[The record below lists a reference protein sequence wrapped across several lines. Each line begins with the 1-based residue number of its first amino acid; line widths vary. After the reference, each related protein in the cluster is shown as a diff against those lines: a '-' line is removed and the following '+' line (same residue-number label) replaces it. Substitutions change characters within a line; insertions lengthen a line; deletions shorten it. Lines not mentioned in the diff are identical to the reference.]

1 MQLSDP
7 IPRKCKVLMSLGEKN
22 GCWFVVFW
30 NKDRMRKPLPRRA
43 RFTTDESLIEFARR
57 AGGCKTLE
65 DKNILEMMM
74 KRKSGEVA
82 LELTDE
88 QYNKLRKA

>member
-1 MQLSDP
+1 MQLSTP
-7 IPRKCKVLMSLGEKN
+7 NPRRYKVLMSFVEKN

-30 NKDRMRKPLPRRA
+30 NQDRKRSLLSRKA
-43 RFTTDESLIEFARR
+43 RFNADETMIEFIRR

-65 DKNILEMMM
+65 DKNILDMMM

>member
-7 IPRKCKVLMSLGEKN
+7 IPRKYKVLMSFGEKN

-30 NKDRMRKPLPRRA
+30 NKDRMRTPLSRKA
-43 RFTTDESLIEFARR
+43 RFNADETMVEFIRR

-65 DKNILEMMM
+65 DRNILEMMM
-74 KRKSGEVA
+74 KRKSGEIA

-88 QYNKLRKA
+88 QYAKLRE

>member
-1 MQLSDP
+1 M
-7 IPRKCKVLMSLGEKN
+7 
-22 GCWFVVFW
+22 
-30 NKDRMRKPLPRRA
+30 
-43 RFTTDESLIEFARR
+43 IEFIRR

-65 DKNILEMMM
+65 DKNILDMMM

>member
-57 AGGCKTLE
+57 AGACKTLE
-65 DKNILEMMM
+65 NKNVLAQVG
-74 KRKSGEVA
+74 RGRSR
-82 LELTDE
+82 TH
-88 QYNKLRKA
+88 